1 MKPVFQSSL
10 VLILLNWGLVEE
22 YIAPSRLQKRRN
34 FRSGCSTKKHLGSCQ
49 IPCSKL
55 SWDNLVKFVFQSSL
69 GHLLL
74 DWRLAED
81 CIPPSWFGEERNFW
95 FGCSTK
101 QVLRWLSDSELKKLS
116 WDNLTKIVFQSSL
129 ALVLLDWGLAEEC
142 IPPSRFQ
149 KRRKFDLVDPRKK
162 VLGWLPEFELKKFSL
177 INFTKRVFQSSR
189 ELILL
194 NWGLL

>member
-1 MKPVFQSSL
+1 MKPIFQSSL

-22 YIAPSRLQKRRN
+22 YIAPRRLQKRRN
-34 FRSGCSTKKHLGSCQ
+34 FRSGCSTKKYLGSCQ

-69 GHLLL
+69 GHFLL

-81 CIPPSWFGEERNFW
+81 FIPPSWLWEGRNYW

-129 ALVLLDWGLAEEC
+129 ALVLLDWGLAEES

-149 KRRKFDLVDPRKK
+149 KRRNIWFGWYTKK
-162 VLGWLPEFELKKFSL
+162 STRVVARIRTKKILSNQFHEKGFS
-177 INFTKRVFQSSR
+177 I
-189 ELILL
+189 
-194 NWGLL
+194 